1 MNERESVARTL
12 GIAAGVAVFCSLL
25 VSLAVLW
32 LRPIQ
37 LAYASIERNRAVVQ
51 AAGLIERGAK
61 LDAREIVD
69 RFLDLEVRIVDLDT
83 GAFSGDV
90 SPTTY
95 DFRIA
100 MNDPDQTRPI
110 PDELDIA
117 SLGRRPIYLP
127 VYVLRSDSEI
137 EQIVLPIY
145 GQGMW
150 ATIHG
155 FISIGADFATVEGV
169 AFYEHGETP
178 GIGDRFLEP
187 DWLAQWQGQRV
198 YDDSQRLVFRIGA
211 DDVSPVVTDTID
223 AITGA
228 TITVSA
234 IERLVRY
241 WLGDDGFGP
250 FLATQRSEAQQ

>member
-1 MNERESVARTL
+1 MSERESVTRTL
-12 GIAAGVAVFCSLL
+12 GVATGVAVVCSLL

-37 LAYASIERNRAVVQ
+37 LAYASIERNRAVAE
-51 AAGLIERGAK
+51 AAGLIDRGAE
-61 LDAREIVD
+61 LDEREIVD
-69 RFLDLEVRIVDLDT
+69 RFLDLEIRIVDLDT
-83 GAFSGDV
+83 GEFSDNV

-95 DFRIA
+95 DFRIS
-100 MNDPDQTRPI
+100 MNDPDQTTPI

-127 VYVLRSDSEI
+127 VYLLRDGEAI
-137 EQIVLPIY
+137 ERIVLPIY

-150 ATIHG
+150 STIHG
-155 FISIGADFATVEGV
+155 FVSIRADFATIEGV
-169 AFYEHGETP
+169 SFYEHGETP

-198 YDDSQRLVFRIGA
+198 YDDSQRLVFRIGTDNASPAAA
-211 DDVSPVVTDTID
+211 DPID

-234 IERLVRY
+234 IESLVRY

-250 FLATQRSEAQQ
+250 FLAAQRSEAQ